1 MRLTEYEDAG
11 PGAGALAVG
20 TFDGVHLGHREVIEG
35 ADTVLTFEPHPV
47 AVIAPSHMPKLLTPL
62 ARKAEIIATLGV
74 DELIV
79 IRFDAAFAARSAARF
94 IDEVLVAKLA
104 ARSVSVGE
112 NFRFGAGA
120 AGDAAMLA
128 ADGRFEARVVALR
141 ELDGEIVSSSRIRSL
156 IAAGEVA
163 RAGRLLGAPHE
174 LRAVVVGG
182 DRRGRELG
190 FPTANMIPPEG
201 LACPGHGVYACLAN
215 GLPAAVN
222 IGVRPTFGS
231 GRAELIEAHLIDFD
245 GDLYGS
251 ELRLRFLER
260 LRGERRFASAEELV
274 AAMRDDVEQARAIC
288 AAELDA
294 TVGLLPFRAVDDP
307 DN

>member
-1 MRLTEYEDAG
+1 MRLTEFTDAQ
-11 PGAGALAVG
+11 PGARAVAVG
-20 TFDGVHLGHREVIEG
+20 TFDGVHLGHREVIDA
-35 ADTVLTFEPHPV
+35 ADTVLTFESHPV
-47 AVIAPSHMPKLLTPL
+47 AVIAPGRMPRLLTPL
-62 ARKAEIIATLGV
+62 AVKAEIIASLGV
-74 DELIV
+74 AELIV
-79 IRFDAAFAARSAARF
+79 IRFDSEFAARSAQRF
-94 IDEVLVAKLA
+94 IDEVLVGTLA
-104 ARSVSVGE
+104 AREVSVGE

-120 AGDAAMLA
+120 AGDAPLLA
-128 ADGRFEARVVALR
+128 SDGRFAARVVPLR
-141 ELDGEIVSSSRIRSL
+141 EVDGEIVSSSRIRSL

-163 RAGRLLGAPHE
+163 RAAVLLGAAFE
-174 LRAVVVGG
+174 LRGEVVAG

-190 FPTANMIPPEG
+190 FATANIVPPEG

-260 LRGERRFASAEELV
+260 LRGERRFESVEALV
-274 AAMRDDVEQARAIC
+274 AEMERDVARARAIC
-288 AAELDA
+288 AGALETTA
-294 TVGLLPFRAVDDP
+294 RLLPFTAVDDP
-307 DN
+307 DF